1 MKRGAVKQTFSW
13 AEKTSQTAFPIARA
27 GYPFIWAAALTTG
40 TLALLGIVPLAL
52 LGLAAT
58 LFICAFF
65 RDPDRAIPNGEG
77 VLVSPADGKVVAIDT
92 VSGTPH
98 FDGQCR
104 RIGIFMNIFNVHV
117 NRAPHEG
124 ELTDLAYQPGRFMPA
139 DKAKAATD
147 NEHNAMTVRTESGR
161 EICFVQIAG
170 LVARRI
176 ICHVQPGDRL
186 ARGQRIGLI
195 CFGSRVD
202 VYLPMDTE
210 IQVRVG
216 DKLRAGTS
224 IIGAFPT

>member
-1 MKRGAVKQTFSW
+1 MNQTYSW
-13 AEKTSQTAFPIARA
+13 AEKPSQTAFPIARA

-52 LGLAAT
+52 LGLVAT

-92 VSGTPH
+92 LKDSVHYEGA
-98 FDGQCR
+98 CR

-117 NRAPHEG
+117 NRTPQEG
-124 ELTDLAYQPGRFMPA
+124 AVTAVAYQPGRFMSA
-139 DKAKAATD
+139 DKAKASTD
-147 NEHNAMTVRTESGR
+147 NEHNALTVKTESGR

-186 ARGQRIGLI
+186 SRGQRIGLI

-210 IQVRVG
+210 IQVKVG
-216 DKLRAGTS
+216 DKVRAGTS
-224 IIGAFPT
+224 TIGAFPS

>member
-1 MKRGAVKQTFSW
+1 MNQSYSW
-13 AEKTSQTAFPIARA
+13 AEKPSQTAFPIARA

-40 TLALLGIVPLAL
+40 TLALLGIVSLAL
-52 LGLAAT
+52 VALLTT

-92 VSGTPH
+92 LTETP
-98 FDGQCR
+98 FYTGQCR

-124 ELTDLAYQPGRFMPA
+124 ELADITYRPGRFMPA
-139 DKAKAATD
+139 DRAQASTA
-147 NEHNAMTVRTESGR
+147 NEHNALSLRTDGGR

-176 ICHVQPGDRL
+176 ICQVQPGDRL

-202 VYLPMDTE
+202 VYLPIDTDV
-210 IQVRVG
+210 QVKIGAKV
-216 DKLRAGTS
+216 RAGTS
-224 IIGAFPT
+224 IIGAFPS

>member
-1 MKRGAVKQTFSW
+1 MNQTYSW
-13 AEKTSQTAFPIARA
+13 AERPSQTAFPIANA

-52 LGLAAT
+52 LGLVAT

-65 RDPDRAIPNGEG
+65 RDPDRAIPNGDG
-77 VLVSPADGKVVAIDT
+77 LLVSPADGKVVAIDT
-92 VSGTPH
+92 LENSPH
-98 FDGQCR
+98 FQGQCR

-117 NRAPHEG
+117 NRVPHEG
-124 ELTDLAYQPGRFMPA
+124 ELTAIAYQPGRFMPA
-139 DKAKAATD
+139 DRAQAATK
-147 NEHNAMTVRTESGR
+147 NEHNALTLKTEGGH

-202 VYLPMDTE
+202 VYLPIETE
-210 IQVRVG
+210 IQVKVG
-216 DKLRAGTS
+216 DKVRAGTS
-224 IIGAFPT
+224 TIGVFPS

>member
-1 MKRGAVKQTFSW
+1 VNQTYSW
-13 AEKTSQTAFPIARA
+13 ADKPSQTAFPIARA

-40 TLALLGIVPLAL
+40 TLALLGIVSLTLLAL
-52 LGLAAT
+52 VT
-58 LFICAFF
+58 TMFICAFF

-92 VSGTPH
+92 LTESP
-98 FDGQCR
+98 FYNGQCR

-124 ELTDLAYQPGRFMPA
+124 QLADIVYKPGSFMPA
-139 DKAKAATD
+139 DRAAASTA
-147 NEHNAMTVRTESGR
+147 NEHNALMLKTDGGR
-161 EICFVQIAG
+161 DICFVQIAG

-176 ICHVQPGDRL
+176 ICQVQAGDRL

-202 VYLPMDTE
+202 VYLPMDTHV
-210 IQVRVG
+210 QVKVG
-216 DKLRAGTS
+216 DKVRAGTS
-224 IIGAFPT
+224 TIGAFPS

>member
-1 MKRGAVKQTFSW
+1 MNETYSW
-13 AEKTSQTAFPIARA
+13 AEKPSQTAFPIAKA

-52 LGLAAT
+52 LGLVVT

-77 VLVSPADGKVVAIDT
+77 LLVAPADGKVVAIDT
-92 VSGTPH
+92 LAETPH
-98 FDGQCR
+98 YQGKCR
-104 RIGIFMNIFNVHV
+104 RVGIFMNIFNVHV
-117 NRAPHEG
+117 NRVPYEG
-124 ELTDLAYQPGRFMPA
+124 KLTAVAYQPGRFLPA
-139 DKAKAATD
+139 DRDSAATA
-147 NEHNAMTVRTESGR
+147 NEHNALTLKTDDGH

-186 ARGQRIGLI
+186 VRGQRIGLI

-202 VYLPMDTE
+202 VYLPMDTG